1 MFRYCIQIKILT
13 SSVRIRNSVCTC
25 LDGFKAG
32 SKLVRFPA
40 WVLCFGRHVF
50 SSGSFGCSRVETW
63 DGCVTSPGKLSS
75 AIVEFVAPLRLWH
88 SLRPPPM
95 VGFVVRVQRAGFQV
109 SLARVWARRYEFMS
123 TRELQEGREERGRV
137 TRASFLTVRFLDIP
151 KGGWSNQSVGTG
163 RSPACPA
170 GFCKAFFYVRKDNL
184 FVPLL
189 FKLLSCLH
197 IYTITTFVILLI
209 HTILQ
214 PFIKV

>member
-1 MFRYCIQIKILT
+1 MRWF
-13 SSVRIRNSVCTC
+13 
-25 LDGFKAG
+25 
-32 SKLVRFPA
+32 RFPREFFVSGVTCSAPRIALETLLACFAVA
-40 WVLCFGRHVF
+40 WRHRE
-50 SSGSFGCSRVETW
+50 SSPLLWSCWARYSV
-63 DGCVTSPGKLSS
+63 V
-75 AIVEFVAPLRLWH
+75 LRLWH
-88 SLRPPPM
+88 GLGLLWLVSLWESSGPARTLEGAASEMFKPCSRESERQKKRE
-95 VGFVVRVQRAGFQV
+95 GA
-109 SLARVWARRYEFMS
+109 SLARRFKQSV
-123 TRELQEGREERGRV
+123 
-137 TRASFLTVRFLDIP
+137 FLDIP

>member
-1 MFRYCIQIKILT
+1 MSR
-13 SSVRIRNSVCTC
+13 
-25 LDGFKAG
+25 
-32 SKLVRFPA
+32 VRF
-40 WVLCFGRHVF
+40 VLLRLFSCGDLRRLRDVTGKAPLSSEVVELVILWCYGFGTVLDFFGRF
-50 SSGSFGCSRVETW
+50 RCE
-63 DGCVTSPGKLSS
+63 SPAGRLPGQPCARLS
-75 AIVEFVAPLRLWH
+75 APLRVH
-88 SLRPPPM
+88 EHQ
-95 VGFVVRVQRAGFQV
+95 RV
-109 SLARVWARRYEFMS
+109 ARGKR
-123 TRELQEGREERGRV
+123 RGRV

-170 GFCKAFFYVRKDNL
+170 GFCKAFLYVRKDNL